1 MIDTKFFCT
10 LVGLAVAV
18 FAACNIKPKEC
29 RENFWGNPGRKV
41 KVLREVRSPNGQVSN
56 LQNNWQSM
64 LTNDKFIST
73 PSYQAILEPRF
84 ANADFGANI
93 RYNMPSNKN
102 MAAPCNPLTFGAMAT
117 ENYSNKPSQARHQSQ
132 ANKQVKENYGCAS
145 GSCGGGCGAASCAR
159 GGLPIAASRN
169 ANSCGDGGIPESG
182 FAAGDFNN
190 VMGNVYGGNV
200 GGTNSMLSPTATIPV
215 GDMTTVNGEGTV
227 TQPIIY
233 DRFIY
238 ANQQS
243 RLRAQGDPIRGDLAI
258 VPCNNGWFNPAVNP
272 NIDLHEGALNVM
284 GGMNNDTA
292 KSLGNL
298 IYATSGNSETVF
310 AGADMA
316 GQFGPRGAMNL
327 NMGNQFSTSLSAG
340 QRDVGIA
347 SFP

>member
-1 MIDTKFFCT
+1 MIDTNFFCT
-10 LVGLAVAV
+10 LIGLAVAV
-18 FAACNIKPKEC
+18 FAVYSNKSKDYK
-29 RENFWGNPGRKV
+29 ENFWGNPTRTV

-73 PSYQAILEPRF
+73 PSYQAILSPRF
-84 ANADFGANI
+84 ANTDFGANI

-102 MAAPCNPLTFGAMAT
+102 MAAPCNPLTFGEMAT
-117 ENYSNKPSQARHQSQ
+117 ENYTNKST
-132 ANKQVKENYGCAS
+132 KENYGCSS

-169 ANSCGDGGIPESG
+169 ANSCGDGGIPDSG

-200 GGTNSMLSPTATIPV
+200 GGTTAMLAPTATIPV
-215 GDMTTVNGEGTV
+215 GDMTTINADGTV

-272 NIDLHEGALNVM
+272 NIDLQEGALNVM
-284 GGMNNDTA
+284 GGINNETA

-298 IYATSGNSETVF
+298 IYASSGGSETVF

-327 NMGNQFSTSLSAG
+327 NMGNQFNTSLSAG
-340 QRDVGIA
+340 QRDVGVT